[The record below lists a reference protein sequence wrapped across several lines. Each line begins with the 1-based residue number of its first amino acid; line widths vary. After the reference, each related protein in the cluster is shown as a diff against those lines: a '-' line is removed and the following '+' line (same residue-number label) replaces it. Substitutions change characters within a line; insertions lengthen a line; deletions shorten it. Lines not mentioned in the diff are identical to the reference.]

1 MPKNTESLSLRE
13 KIKNIFRWGI
23 YEVKKLANS
32 NLGENLDARA
42 ISVRLSKQQEE
53 LLKSHGTICDAIG
66 SKLVVVR
73 NDNWCALFKLTK
85 DNWIEEINLG
95 NADFK
100 VKNISR
106 VFRDLFIIEGENK
119 VKVVKFN
126 SHSDEKWEDE
136 WTFKGY
142 QKWFKDPIDR
152 SISWVNFYDESGL
165 STIFYANDHGWEIPN
180 FKLVSS
186 K

>member
-1 MPKNTESLSLRE
+1 MPNNKESLSLGKE
-13 KIKNIFRWGI
+13 IWN
-23 YEVKKLANS
+23 YVKEWFNKLATYTNADLKE
-32 NLGENLDARA
+32 NLGAKTIN
-42 ISVRLSKQQEE
+42 VKPSKQQEE
-53 LLKSHGTICDAIG
+53 LLKAHGEICDAIG

-73 NDNWCALFKLTK
+73 NDNWCTLFRLTK

-126 SHSDEKWEDE
+126 PHSDEKWEDE